1 MSDPSSNCPPIR
13 LRRRLFVG
21 EKQQNEK
28 VKIFNNIKTC
38 FLFVFSQNEYYF
50 NIVEKRQYRTIRNKY
65 GRKTS

>member
-1 MSDPSSNCPPIR
+1 MSDSSSNRPPIR
-13 LRRRLFVG
+13 KRLFVG
-21 EKQQNEK
+21 ANQQNEK
-28 VKIFNNIKTC
+28 VKILNHIKTC